1 MRLAMAV
8 ALVVGV
14 VFLNG
19 CGSPRPITYY
29 GIQIPAAP
37 APASYTYPIEIV
49 VGRVSGPDLLESSPI
64 VYKTGRNVI
73 GTYQYHRWTE
83 APVDLIQDKL
93 ARMLRVSGQFQS
105 VTTQAA
111 GSAGELMIRGR
122 LYEFSEVDGDAIT
135 GLVSMEFELYNRKTA
150 KILWSHF
157 YSQTEPVGA
166 KQVPAVAQALD
177 RNLDRGL
184 QEVLAGLRTYLASNP
199 PVETRAPSARG
210 LNEAKAK

>member
-1 MRLAMAV
+1 MRAAMAV
-8 ALVVGV
+8 VLVIGAGL
-14 VFLNG
+14 LNG

-37 APASYTYPIEIV
+37 APAGYTYPVEIV
-49 VGRVSGPDLLESSPI
+49 VGRVSGPALLESSPI
-64 VYKTGRNVI
+64 VYKTGPNVI
-73 GTYQYHRWTE
+73 GTYQYHRWTD
-83 APVDLIQDKL
+83 APVDMVQAKL
-93 ARMLRVSGQFQS
+93 TRMLRTSGQFQS
-105 VTTQAA
+105 VTTQ
-111 GSAGELMIRGR
+111 GSGPSGDLVIRGR

-157 YSQTEPVGA
+157 YSQTEPVPA

-184 QEVLAGLRTYLASNP
+184 QEVLTGLKTYLASNP
-199 PVETRAPSARG
+199 PIEAITPSRQG